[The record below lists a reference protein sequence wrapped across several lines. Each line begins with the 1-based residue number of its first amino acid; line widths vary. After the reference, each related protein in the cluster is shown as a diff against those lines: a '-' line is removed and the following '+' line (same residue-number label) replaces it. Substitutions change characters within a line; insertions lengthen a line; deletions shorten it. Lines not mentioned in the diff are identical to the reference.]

1 MEIYFIRKNYST
13 FTTMYRADTKWVV
26 VTLFWCL
33 FILFLSLYESN
44 KINEFV
50 HFRHQDKLAHLGMY
64 AGLSI
69 CLNKLFSQLISPKRK
84 WIFIF
89 CIAFI
94 IGGSLEILQG
104 QLTQTRVPSIY
115 DQLFNLIG
123 FMCAYFYAFFRK
135 Q

>member
-1 MEIYFIRKNYST
+1 MEIYFIRNNYST

-89 CIAFI
+89 CIAFH
-94 IGGSLEILQG
+94 
-104 QLTQTRVPSIY
+104 TSIY
-115 DQLFNLIG
+115 DLFILIQEI
-123 FMCAYFYAFFRK
+123 FLVVFIIYLL
-135 Q
+135 